1 MSITDDKIINMTDPL
16 DFFRVRPR
24 KRKIKIKQKEGIIFT
39 NPVGVKKAVFYV
51 ANLFI
56 VVSIIYLSYLYWPLG
71 KAVIKY
77 WEISK
82 DYQHPA
88 LVQTSTGEIP
98 IPTPIVNITDKNQFW
113 IQIPKIQAR
122 ADIVA
127 DISAANSKE
136 YLKVLEN
143 NVIAQASGTALPGAG
158 IGKSMYLFAHS
169 SQQGLSM
176 VRNNAVFYLLGEM
189 NNGDVIFVNFH
200 GKIYTYQVYKQAIV
214 SASEIQY
221 LSYSE
226 PDKEVLILQTCWPIG
241 TDWKRLLV
249 MAKLVN

>member
-1 MSITDDKIINMTDPL
+1 MSDPL
-16 DFFRVRPR
+16 DFFRVRPKIR
-24 KRKIKIKQKEGIIFT
+24 VVKIKRKTGTIFT
-39 NPVGVKKAVFYV
+39 NPTGTKKAVFYV

-56 VVSIIYLSYLYWPLG
+56 IISITYLSYLYWPLG
-71 KAVIKY
+71 EAVIKY

-88 LVQTSTGEIP
+88 LVQTSRGEIP
-98 IPTPIVNITDKNQFW
+98 IPTPITDVTDKNQFW

-122 ADIVA
+122 ANIVA
-127 DISAANSKE
+127 NVSAANSEE

-158 IGKSMYLFAHS
+158 MGKSMYLFAHS

-200 GKIYTYQVYKQAIV
+200 GKIYTYLVYKQAIV
-214 SASEIQY
+214 SASEVQY

-226 PDKEVLILQTCWPIG
+226 PNKEVLILQTCWPIG

-249 MAKLVN
+249 FAQKI